1 MLQIGVRLLLGGV
14 ALFKDGAYIFYVT
27 PVGVLLLRGW
37 VLFFLVN
44 CYAVVIPDMCMS
56 TYCFYIVWIFF
67 TLVRAFVTLMSHNNQ
82 TRQTVAFMSWRFF
95 AEFLIDL
102 PVSQWPH
109 LKTKVQSWCSFAIT
123 KQNYVPAP
131 RPGIQARTITAVIKT
146 KIRAVFSWV

>member
-56 TYCFYIVWIFF
+56 TYCFYIV
-67 TLVRAFVTLMSHNNQ
+67 
-82 TRQTVAFMSWRFF
+82 
-95 AEFLIDL
+95 
-102 PVSQWPH
+102 
-109 LKTKVQSWCSFAIT
+109 
-123 KQNYVPAP
+123 
-131 RPGIQARTITAVIKT
+131 
-146 KIRAVFSWV
+146 